1 VASLVV
7 IYVLCRSV
15 PVRTT
20 VQVRRKRKAIALL
33 NSETQ
38 QMHPINKLDIF
49 FTYTA
54 NIFLII
60 LLLNNQYYNG

>member
-1 VASLVV
+1 
-7 IYVLCRSV
+7 V

-38 QMHPINKLDIF
+38 LQMHPVNKL
-49 FTYTA
+49 Y
-54 NIFLII
+54 FLHI
-60 LLLNNQYYNG
+60 LLISLNYFIIKY